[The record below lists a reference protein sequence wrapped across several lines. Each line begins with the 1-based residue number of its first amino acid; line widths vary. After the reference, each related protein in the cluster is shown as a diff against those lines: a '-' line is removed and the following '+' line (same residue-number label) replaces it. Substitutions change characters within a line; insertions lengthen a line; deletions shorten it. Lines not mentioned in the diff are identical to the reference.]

1 MSQTV
6 EELFGC
12 VATQFGIATGEA
24 IQSAINELLA
34 MPSVD
39 VSALTAAVAQIQG
52 LLDAD
57 EGTEGFQLGQNIV
70 TALTD
75 LTSRV
80 TALENDTVVAQL
92 QSMVNSLGVDLA
104 NETNRAVAAEAALQA
119 QIDNL
124 TSDLAA
130 LEAVVANLPTSSC
143 DCAALQAQITANG
156 TAITNLQASDA
167 ATAIQIAAIQASI
180 DTLSAQVTA
189 ASAAAAAATTAAT
202 AAATV
207 AGAAQ
212 TAVDTLSGAVA
223 ALDAREAAA
232 TTAAGAR
239 LTALEGFKAEM
250 LAVDCSAL
258 RTLFTNGVPLGR
270 SSYRSV

>member
-1 MSQTV
+1 MSATV

-12 VATQFGIATGEA
+12 IASQFGIATGEA
-24 IQSAINELLA
+24 IQAAINELIAL
-34 MPSVD
+34 PNVD
-39 VSALTAAVAQIQG
+39 IAALTAAVGQIQA

-70 TALTD
+70 TALTS

-143 DCAALQAQITANG
+143 DCAAL
-156 TAITNLQASDA
+156 
-167 ATAIQIAAIQASI
+167 
-180 DTLSAQVTA
+180 
-189 ASAAAAAATTAAT
+189 
-202 AAATV
+202 
-207 AGAAQ
+207 
-212 TAVDTLSGAVA
+212 
-223 ALDAREAAA
+223 
-232 TTAAGAR
+232 
-239 LTALEGFKAEM
+239 
-250 LAVDCSAL
+250 
-258 RTLFTNGVPLGR
+258 RTLFTNGIGLGR
-270 SSYRSV
+270 LGGY

>member
-1 MSQTV
+1 MSTTV

-12 VATQFGIATGEA
+12 IATQFGTATGEA
-24 IQSAINELLA
+24 IQTAINELIA

-39 VSALTAAVAQIQG
+39 VSALTAAVAQIQA

-70 TALTD
+70 TALTN

-80 TALENDTVVAQL
+80 TTLENSDVVAQL
-92 QSMVNSLGVDLA
+92 QSMVNSLGTDLA
-104 NETNRAVAAEAALQA
+104 NETNRAQAAEANLQG
-119 QIDNL
+119 QIDAL

-130 LEAVVANLPTSSC
+130 LEATVASLPAASC
-143 DCAALQAQITANG
+143 DCAALQAQITANA

-167 ATAIQIAAIQASI
+167 AIAIQITALQDSIAAL
-180 DTLSAQVTA
+180 TAQVTA
-189 ASAAAAAATTAAT
+189 ASAAAAEATTAANN
-202 AAATV
+202 ALGLAN
-207 AGAAQ
+207 AAQ
-212 TAVDTLSGAVA
+212 TSVNTLATTVA

-232 TTAAGAR
+232 DAAAGVR
-239 LTALEGFKAEM
+239 LTALEGFKADV

-258 RTLFTNGVPLGR
+258 RTMFINGIGLGR
-270 SSYRSV
+270 IGGY

>member
-1 MSQTV
+1 MSATV

-12 VATQFGIATGEA
+12 IATQFGIATGEA
-24 IQSAINELLA
+24 IQTAINELIA
-34 MPSVD
+34 MPNVD
-39 VSALTAAVAQIQG
+39 VSALTAAVAQIQA

-70 TALTD
+70 TALTN

-80 TALENDTVVAQL
+80 TSLENSDVVAQL
-92 QSMVNSLGVDLA
+92 QSMVNSLGTDLA
-104 NETNRAVAAEAALQA
+104 NETNRAQAAEANLQD
-119 QIDNL
+119 QIDAL

-130 LEAVVANLPTSSC
+130 LEAVVAALPTSSC

-156 TAITNLQASDA
+156 TAITNLQATDA
-167 ATAIQIAAIQASI
+167 AIAIQIAAIQASI
-180 DTLSAQVTA
+180 DSLSAQVTA
-189 ASAAAAAATTAAT
+189 ASAAAAAATNAAA

-212 TAVDTLSGAVA
+212 AAVDTLSDTVA
-223 ALDAREAAA
+223 DLDAREAAA
-232 TTAAGAR
+232 TATTGTR
-239 LTALEGFKAEM
+239 LTALEGFKAEV

-258 RTLFTNGVPLGR
+258 RTLFTNGIDMGRLGG
-270 SSYRSV
+270 Y

>member
-24 IQSAINELLA
+24 IQTAINELIA
-34 MPSVD
+34 MPNVD
-39 VSALTAAVAQIQG
+39 ISALTAAVAQIQG

-92 QSMVNSLGVDLA
+92 QSMVNSLGTDLA
-104 NETNRAVAAEAALQA
+104 NETNRAQAAEANLQG
-119 QIDNL
+119 QIDAL

-130 LEAVVANLPTSSC
+130 LEATVASLPTSSC
-143 DCAALQAQITANG
+143 DCAALQAQITANA
-156 TAITNLQASDA
+156 TAVTNLQAADA
-167 ATAIQIAAIQASI
+167 ATAVQITALQDSIAAL
-180 DTLSAQVTA
+180 TLQVT
-189 ASAAAAAATTAAT
+189 AAAAAAADAT
-202 AAATV
+202 AAANGAVTL
-207 AGAAQ
+207 ANAAQ
-212 TAVDTLSGAVA
+212 AATDALATTVA

-232 TTAAGAR
+232 DAAAATR
-239 LTALEGFKAEM
+239 LTALEGFKAEV

-258 RTLFTNGVPLGR
+258 RTLFINGVSLGR
-270 SSYRSV
+270 IGGY

>member
-1 MSQTV
+1 MSATV

-12 VATQFGIATGEA
+12 IATQFGTATGEA
-24 IQSAINELLA
+24 IQAAINELIA

-39 VSALTAAVAQIQG
+39 VSALTAAVAQIQA

-57 EGTEGFQLGQNIV
+57 EGTEGFQLAQNIV
-70 TALTD
+70 TTLTN

-80 TALENDTVVAQL
+80 TTLENSDVVAQL
-92 QSMVNSLGVDLA
+92 QSMVNSLGTDLA
-104 NETNRAVAAEAALQA
+104 NETNRAQSAEANLQD
-119 QIDNL
+119 QIDAL

-130 LEAVVANLPTSSC
+130 LEAVVAALPAASC

-156 TAITNLQASDA
+156 TAITNLQATDA
-167 ATAIQIAAIQASI
+167 AIAIQIAAIQASI
-180 DTLSAQVTA
+180 DSLSAQVTT
-189 ASAAAAAATTAAT
+189 ASAAAAAATTAAA

-212 TAVDTLSGAVA
+212 TAVDTLSGTVA

-232 TTAAGAR
+232 TTAAGTR
-239 LTALEGFKAEM
+239 LTALEDFKAEV

-258 RTLFTNGVPLGR
+258 RTLFINGIGLGR
-270 SSYRSV
+270 LGGY

>member
-12 VATQFGIATGEA
+12 VATQFGITTGEA
-24 IQSAINELLA
+24 IQAAINELIA
-34 MPSVD
+34 MPNVD
-39 VSALTAAVAQIQG
+39 IAALTAAVGQIQA

-70 TALTD
+70 TALTN

-80 TALENDTVVAQL
+80 TTLENSDVVAQL
-92 QSMVNSLGVDLA
+92 QSMVNSLGTDLA
-104 NETNRAVAAEAALQA
+104 NETNRAQAAEANLQG
-119 QIDNL
+119 QIDAL

-130 LEAVVANLPTSSC
+130 LEATVASLPTSSC
-143 DCAALQAQITANG
+143 DCAALQAQITANA

-167 ATAIQIAAIQASI
+167 ATAVQITALQDSLANLGAAVA
-180 DTLSAQVTA
+180 A
-189 ASAAAAAATTAAT
+189 ASAAAVDATTAANN
-202 AAATV
+202 ALGLAN
-207 AGAAQ
+207 AAQ
-212 TAVDTLSGAVA
+212 TSVNALATAVT

-232 TTAAGAR
+232 DAAAGVR
-239 LTALEGFKAEM
+239 LTALEGFKAEV

-258 RTLFTNGVPLGR
+258 RTLFTSGITLGR
-270 SSYRSV
+270 SGDGY